1 MNWRRL
7 SSPDLQVFYEP
18 PVLAIP
24 CDPKR
29 SRHQFADDGG
39 DVVALLLFVHAV
51 LRGRRRHDEVDHRS
65 RCVELLGVLDR
76 DAKFL
81 LDAGEEFVERPAH
94 DAYSSGGAPRRV
106 SGSGSTDGLEYNR
119 ALSCFAELLNTSTVV
134 AAGRTAYI
142 AAEMSTRRKRGKAQS
157 AVVDGAD
164 ESPIDAPHGSRPEQV
179 YARLRE
185 LIVGGLLAP
194 GNRIVETEIAS
205 RLGVSRTP
213 VREALQRL
221 LQEGYV
227 IDTLGAQQ
235 SRLTV
240 APLTRDDVH
249 ELLTLVGALE
259 GIAAQ
264 HAASQRPDVRATLAK
279 DLRDAN
285 AEFHRAG
292 RASPIDHEAL
302 HDADERFH
310 RRIVE
315 SGAGPRLLALYHA
328 VKPQAERYIR
338 MYISMLTGD
347 IRSSVAEHDIIIGAI
362 TEGRCDDA
370 ESAVESNWRHAADR
384 LSRVIE
390 VAGERGSW

>member
-1 MNWRRL
+1 
-7 SSPDLQVFYEP
+7 
-18 PVLAIP
+18 
-24 CDPKR
+24 
-29 SRHQFADDGG
+29 
-39 DVVALLLFVHAV
+39 
-51 LRGRRRHDEVDHRS
+51 
-65 RCVELLGVLDR
+65 
-76 DAKFL
+76 
-81 LDAGEEFVERPAH
+81 
-94 DAYSSGGAPRRV
+94 
-106 SGSGSTDGLEYNR
+106 
-119 ALSCFAELLNTSTVV
+119 
-134 AAGRTAYI
+134 
-142 AAEMSTRRKRGKAQS
+142 MSTRRKSTESAPNAEPARSPTKSSARGRARS
-157 AVVDGAD
+157 RD
-164 ESPIDAPHGSRPEQV
+164 EGVEHTPIDAPHGSRPDQV

-194 GNRIVETEIAS
+194 GSRIVETEIAA

-227 IDTLGAQQ
+227 LDTLGAQQ

-249 ELLTLVGALE
+249 ELLTVVGALE

-264 HAASQRPDVRATLAK
+264 HAASLDVPTRTALTKA
-279 DLRDAN
+279 LRDAN
-285 AEFHRAG
+285 ADFHRAG
-292 RASPIDHEAL
+292 RAMPIDHDLL
-302 HDADERFH
+302 HGADERFH

-315 SGAGPRLLALYHA
+315 AGAGPRLLALYDA

-347 IRSSVAEHDIIIGAI
+347 IRSSVAEHDIIISAI
-362 TEGRCDDA
+362 TEGRRDDA

-390 VAGERGSW
+390 LAGERGAW

>member
-1 MNWRRL
+1 VKGH
-7 SSPDLQVFYEP
+7 SS
-18 PVLAIP
+18 I
-24 CDPKR
+24 
-29 SRHQFADDGG
+29 AD
-39 DVVALLLFVHAV
+39 
-51 LRGRRRHDEVDHRS
+51 
-65 RCVELLGVLDR
+65 
-76 DAKFL
+76 
-81 LDAGEEFVERPAH
+81 
-94 DAYSSGGAPRRV
+94 
-106 SGSGSTDGLEYNR
+106 
-119 ALSCFAELLNTSTVV
+119 
-134 AAGRTAYI
+134 AA
-142 AAEMSTRRKRGKAQS
+142 
-157 AVVDGAD
+157 
-164 ESPIDAPHGSRPEQV
+164 PIDAPHGSRPDQV

-240 APLTRDDVH
+240 APLTRDDVR
-249 ELLTLVGALE
+249 ELLTVVGALE

-264 HAASQRPDVRATLAK
+264 HAASQRADVRATLAK

-338 MYISMLTGD
+338 MYISMLAD
-347 IRSSVAEHDIIIGAI
+347 IRTSVAEHEIIIAAI
-362 TEGRCDDA
+362 AEGRRDDA
-370 ESAVESNWRHAADR
+370 ELAVETNWRHAADR

-390 VAGERGSW
+390 LAGERGAW